1 MSDVRQASG
10 GGVRG
15 GVRFMIFM
23 RATYWL
29 IGLSKKPVTT
39 ELETEPQSHSHI
51 LVDEG
56 FGACDHE
63 ITATVE

>member
-1 MSDVRQASG
+1 M
-10 GGVRG
+10 
-15 GVRFMIFM
+15 RFMIFM
-23 RATYWL
+23 RATYRL

-39 ELETEPQSHSHI
+39 ELETEPQSRSHI

-56 FGACDHE
+56 FGACDRE